1 MKTAVYLER
10 GTKGMTE
17 KIVELG
23 QAQDMLLKRVDRIEE
38 TERISLWDAVGRVLA
53 EDVSAGHD
61 QPPFP
66 RSPLDGYA
74 VRSRDIEGASKESP
88 VQLTVVDE
96 ADAGHVSGKCVSRGM
111 AIRIMTGAPIPK
123 GADCIIGQEDTDY
136 GEETV
141 EIYEEIRAYQNYCYA
156 GEDYK
161 AGAKILA
168 KDTVLGSVEAGILA
182 SLGRGEILVYR
193 RPRVSV
199 LTTGDEIMLPG
210 ETLEPGK
217 IYDSN
222 LYTLVTRLTSLGMDV
237 VKRDWSGD
245 DPKKAAGW
253 IREAAQESDIIV
265 TTGGVS
271 VGKKDIMHEVLTLL
285 ECERIFWRIA
295 VKPGM
300 PTLCAQYRG
309 TLLICLSGN
318 PFGATVNLELLVR
331 PLLAKMTGREDLK
344 LKRIS
349 AVSESEFPKKS
360 GVTRYVRAYYED
372 GKVQIPE
379 GSNASGILSSM
390 CGCNCLIEIPAGT
403 LRVDRGDTVWIVL
416 L

>member
-1 MKTAVYLER
+1 MSALLLEQAQSLLLER
-10 GTKGMTE
+10 VKE
-17 KIVELG
+17 IK
-23 QAQDMLLKRVDRIEE
+23 E
-38 TERISLWDAVGRVLA
+38 TERINLWNAVNRVLA
-53 EDVSAGHD
+53 EDIFAGHD

-74 VRSRDIEGASKESP
+74 VQSRNTAGASKEKP
-88 VQLTVVDE
+88 VKLTVIDE
-96 ADAGHVSGKCVSRGM
+96 VDAGYVSKKCVMEGT
-111 AIRIMTGAPIPK
+111 AIRIMTGAPIPE

-136 GEETV
+136 GEDVV
-141 EIYEEIRAYQNYCYA
+141 EIYEEIEAYQNYCYA

-161 AGAKILA
+161 EGARLLK
-168 KDTVLGSVEAGILA
+168 KDTLLGPVEVGILA
-182 SLGRGEILVYR
+182 SLGKEQVQVYR

-199 LTTGDEIMLPG
+199 LTTGDELILPG
-210 ETLEPGK
+210 DELTAGK

-222 LYTLVTRLTSLGMDV
+222 LYTLVTRLQFLGADV
-237 VKRDWSGD
+237 IGRGRSDD
-245 DPKKAAGW
+245 DPEKAAEWIKKAGK
-253 IREAAQESDIIV
+253 EADMIV

-271 VGKKDIMHEVLTLL
+271 VGKKDIMHEVLKCLD
-285 ECERIFWRIA
+285 CESIFWRIA
-295 VKPGM
+295 IKPGM
-300 PTLCAQYRG
+300 PTLCAKYKE

-331 PLLAKMTGREDLK
+331 PLLAKLSGRKDLG
-344 LKRIS
+344 LKRVR
-349 AVSESEFPKKS
+349 AAAESDFPKRS

-372 GKVQIPE
+372 GGVRIPE

-403 LRVDRGDTVWIVL
+403 RKLEKGEEVWVIL